1 VNQTP
6 DCSLKNV
13 SLTLLHGALWMGI
26 ILVFLILSLA
36 VFVCISN
43 AVFNLAGRIHT
54 KRRQP
59 GSQVKD
65 SCEAFICPDRGGHVG
80 AHK

>member
-1 VNQTP
+1 
-6 DCSLKNV
+6 
-13 SLTLLHGALWMGI
+13 MGMV
-26 ILVFLILSLA
+26 LVFVIFSLA

-43 AVFNLAGRIHT
+43 AVFNLAGRIYSQ
-54 KRRQP
+54 RRQP

-65 SCEAFICPDRGGHVG
+65 SREALTCPDRGANVG